1 MMMNHFIIDGNNLI
15 GKIHSLKNSSD
26 KQSARQKLALM
37 LERYFDKKKVKV
49 SLHFDGFENE
59 PIRVS
64 GMKIYYSQT
73 RPADELIKKE
83 IEKIKNQKTTYVV
96 SSDLEI
102 ISYAKVCG
110 CNVIKS
116 EDFYT
121 QIINQNN
128 RKNED
133 EKPSDFNTSEFKK
146 LFGIE

>member
-1 MMMNHFIIDGNNLI
+1 MMNHFIIDGNNLI

-26 KQSARQKLALM
+26 KKSARQKLALM

-59 PIRVS
+59 AIKVS
-64 GMKIYYSQT
+64 GMKIYYSQN
-73 RPADELIKKE
+73 RSADELIKKE
-83 IEKIKNQKTTYVV
+83 IEGIKNQKSVYVV

-110 CNVIKS
+110 CHVIKS
-116 EDFYT
+116 EEFYN
-121 QIINQNN
+121 QILNQNN
-128 RKNED
+128 SKNED
-133 EKPSDFNTSEFKK
+133 EKPSDFNTKEFKK